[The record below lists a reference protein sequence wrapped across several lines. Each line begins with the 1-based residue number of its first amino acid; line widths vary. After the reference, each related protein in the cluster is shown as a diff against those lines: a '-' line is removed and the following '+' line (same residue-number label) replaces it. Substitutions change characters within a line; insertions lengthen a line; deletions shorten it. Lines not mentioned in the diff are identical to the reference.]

1 MSTLIAGGLLVTAC
15 DAYPAD
21 VLIEDGKVALIGR
34 TLDVAATRVID
45 ARGMYVLP
53 GGVDPHTHI
62 EGGVVGARVRDD
74 FTSGTT
80 SAAFGG
86 TTTLVNFCFQE
97 HGQSFADTLAVWHG
111 KLEQAPPV
119 VDVGFHVAVVDTSV
133 GGMDELVTN
142 GVTSFKLFLAY
153 KGRMMVDDSTA
164 FETMR
169 TASTS
174 GALVMV
180 HAENG
185 GAIEVLIDEARS
197 DERIE
202 PIWHART
209 RPPGLEAE
217 ATERAVQLAKLA
229 GCPLYVVHV
238 SCEEALEPVRRARDA
253 GQTVWAETCTHYL
266 FVDET
271 ALERPDFEGGKFVY
285 TPPPRERHHQE
296 HLWRALVSDTLS
308 VVSTDHVPYNWRVQK
323 ARGREDFSK
332 IPNGA
337 PGVENRLH
345 MLHHFGVGGGR
356 ISLCRLVE
364 LTATNPAKLFGLYP
378 RKGTIAPGS
387 DADIVVF
394 DPERPHTIS
403 AETHHTGSDYN
414 LFEGTK
420 VKGAPAFVLL
430 RGQIVVEDGELR
442 ADPGCGR
449 FVHRARFGET
459 LPARV

>member
-1 MSTLIAGGLLVTAC
+1 MLTLITGGLLVTAA
-15 DAYPAD
+15 DAYLAD
-21 VLIEDGKVALIGR
+21 VLIENGRVALVGR
-34 TLDVAATRVID
+34 DLDAQATRTID

-62 EGGVVGARVRDD
+62 EGGGIGGTRVRDD
-74 FTSGTT
+74 FTRGTA
-80 SAAFGG
+80 SAAHGG
-86 TTTLVNFCFQE
+86 TTTVVNFCLQE
-97 HGQSFADTLAVWHG
+97 KGQPFSDTLATWHA

-119 VDVGFHVAVVDTSV
+119 IDIGFHVAVVDASV
-133 GGMDELVTN
+133 GGMDELVAA

-153 KGRMMVDDSTA
+153 KGRMMVDDETA
-164 FETMR
+164 FVTMR
-169 TASTS
+169 AAAEH

-197 DERIE
+197 KGRTE

-217 ATERAVQLAKLA
+217 ATQRAIQLARLA
-229 GCPLYVVHV
+229 ACPLYVVHV
-238 SCEEALEPVRRARDA
+238 SCEEALEPVVRARQA
-253 GQTVWAETCTHYL
+253 GHDVWAETCTHYL
-266 FVDET
+266 FVDES
-271 ALERPDFEGGKFVY
+271 ALERPDFESGKFVY

-296 HLWRALVSDTLS
+296 RLWRALGSDALS
-308 VVSTDHVPYNWRVQK
+308 VVSTDHVPYDWREQK
-323 ARGREDFSK
+323 ARGRDDFSK

-356 ISLCRLVE
+356 ISLSRMVE

-387 DADIVVF
+387 DADIVIF
-394 DPERPHTIS
+394 DPERSHTIS

-414 LFEGTK
+414 LFEGTE
-420 VKGAPAFVLL
+420 VTGAPAVVLV
-430 RGQIVVEDGELR
+430 RGEVVVEAGELR
-442 ADPGCGR
+442 AEPGSGR
-449 FVHRARFGET
+449 FVERARFGEP
-459 LPARV
+459 LAAR